1 MKRRGQ
7 KGHALLELALSAA
20 VMVSCLTGAFRF
32 GYTFYIYNELVTAVG
47 NAGRYAAIRSYRAA
61 RPEDV
66 EKGKLAIRNMV
77 VYGNP
82 SPAPGDAPVV
92 PNLTPRQVE
101 VSWVAG
107 ERGAAPA
114 AVDVSIVNY
123 KTDAAMGSLTLD
135 KRPSVEF
142 PFVGRFAPQE
152 REP

>member
-1 MKRRGQ
+1 MKGQ

-20 VMVSCLTGAFRF
+20 VMVSCLTGTFRF

-47 NAGRYAAIRSYRAA
+47 NAGRYAAVRSYRAA
-61 RPEDV
+61 TPEDL
-66 EKGKLAIRNMV
+66 EKGKAAIRNMA

-82 SPAPGDAPVV
+82 SPESGALPVV
-92 PNLTPRQVE
+92 PNLTPEQVQ
-101 VSWVAG
+101 VDWVPG
-107 ERGAAPA
+107 ENGGPPA

-123 KTDAAMGSLTLD
+123 NTGTTMGAFTLD